1 MENIEESYVTIPLN
15 VKATVRVRYR
25 DEQDITNNLHELV
38 EDSIEVVSHSDQLI
52 IQDTEVKGEIEWK
65 N

>member
-38 EDSIEVVSHSDQLI
+38 EDSIEVVSHSDQLL

>member
-38 EDSIEVVSHSDQLI
+38 EDSIEVVSHSDQLL
-52 IQDTEVKGEIEWK
+52 IQDTEVKGEIE
-65 N
+65 